1 MGKVFH
7 LLSAERIPFEWSI
20 LNKVQ
25 KYFLIGLFAYS
36 LRGAQVFSQIIIK
49 IGSDIHFSVNT
60 AYTVP
65 GKFYGSGCFV
75 ANAQRRRDYER
86 LTPWNFPSASLVR
99 KQEFHDNSAPSTK
112 GE

>member
-36 LRGAQVFSQIIIK
+36 LRGAQIFSQIIIK
-49 IGSDIHFSVNT
+49 IDSDIHFSVNT

-75 ANAQRRRDYER
+75 ANAQRRRGYER